1 MRGEKVK
8 RRERNR
14 SDEGVPHTDVREKVL
29 DELTNLYV
37 QDKISLEQYEIFAA
51 EIQKA
56 VDPQAVLRSAL
67 TVYQSSDTYGKA
79 EGREVNHDHEETPLG
94 EHHRSAS
101 PDSGHAFS
109 SPFGQGGISGDFFLC
124 VMGERRINGRMLEA
138 KAATSVT
145 LMGSTT
151 IDLRGIQVP
160 ATGLRLELVAIMG
173 ETRILVSSSTRV
185 HFSVVPIMGEAISR
199 ADVPFDASPEG
210 VLHISGIA
218 LMGSVSVRVV
228 P

>member
-29 DELTNLYV
+29 DELKNLYV

-79 EGREVNHDHEETPLG
+79 EGCEVNHDHV
-94 EHHRSAS
+94 RRAS
-101 PDSGHAFS
+101 S
-109 SPFGQGGISGDFFLC
+109 
-124 VMGERRINGRMLEA
+124 
-138 KAATSVT
+138 
-145 LMGSTT
+145 
-151 IDLRGIQVP
+151 LR
-160 ATGLRLELVAIMG
+160 
-173 ETRILVSSSTRV
+173 
-185 HFSVVPIMGEAISR
+185 ISR
-199 ADVPFDASPEG
+199 FRARFLFAFWAGGNIRRLFSMRHG
-210 VLHISGIA
+210 GT
-218 LMGSVSVRVV
+218 
-228 P
+228 

>member
-94 EHHRSAS
+94 EHHRSALS
-101 PDSGHAFS
+101 RFRARFLFAFWA
-109 SPFGQGGISGDFFLC
+109 GGNI
-124 VMGERRINGRMLEA
+124 RRL
-138 KAATSVT
+138 
-145 LMGSTT
+145 
-151 IDLRGIQVP
+151 
-160 ATGLRLELVAIMG
+160 
-173 ETRILVSSSTRV
+173 
-185 HFSVVPIMGEAISR
+185 FSMRHG
-199 ADVPFDASPEG
+199 G
-210 VLHISGIA
+210 T
-218 LMGSVSVRVV
+218 
-228 P
+228 

>member
-1 MRGEKVK
+1 
-8 RRERNR
+8 
-14 SDEGVPHTDVREKVL
+14 
-29 DELTNLYV
+29 
-37 QDKISLEQYEIFAA
+37 
-51 EIQKA
+51 
-56 VDPQAVLRSAL
+56 
-67 TVYQSSDTYGKA
+67 
-79 EGREVNHDHEETPLG
+79 
-94 EHHRSAS
+94 
-101 PDSGHAFS
+101 
-109 SPFGQGGISGDFFLC
+109 
-124 VMGERRINGRMLEA
+124 MGERRINGRMLEA

>member
-8 RRERNR
+8 RRERGR
-14 SDEGVPHTDVREKVL
+14 SDEDAPHTDIRDKVL

-51 EIQKA
+51 EIQNA
-56 VDPQAVLRSAL
+56 ADPQAVLRSAL
-67 TVYQSSDTYGKA
+67 TVYQSSDTDGGTKK
-79 EGREVNHDHEETPLG
+79 RDVNRDHEETPLG
-94 EHHRSAS
+94 EHRRSTS

-109 SPFGQGGISGDFFLC
+109 SPFGQRGMSGDFFLC
-124 VMGERRINGRMLEA
+124 VMGERRINERMLEA
-138 KAATSVT
+138 RAATSVT

-173 ETRILVSSSTRV
+173 ETKILVSSGTRV
-185 HFSVVPIMGEAISR
+185 HFPFVPIMGEAVSR

-218 LMGSVSVRVV
+218 LMGSVSVRVI